1 MKYLVIGAGGTGGC
15 IGGYLADAGRAAST
29 WRRSE
34 GTGWSCM
41 APGAGSCG
49 CGSPPAPP
57 GNLPDART

>member
-15 IGGYLADAGRAAST
+15 I
-29 WRRSE
+29 
-34 GTGWSCM
+34 